1 MSSDAPN
8 SLDALATG
16 DRPAGHPT
24 GPPPLVGET
33 HVCADCGFS
42 YPTRTMEGVLAEI
55 ATLPAQVAQA
65 VTAAGPHAG

>member
-1 MSSDAPN
+1 M
-8 SLDALATG
+8 
-16 DRPAGHPT
+16 
-24 GPPPLVGET
+24 GET